1 MVEYVPG
8 KLNFIADALSRAP
21 VFQPEEKDHQDVLVQ
36 TLKIES
42 NDPQLHSAALAQSI
56 SRLSRMIR
64 LPAVLSAFE
73 YREKS

>member
-1 MVEYVPG
+1 MDRMRSHIILKQRAKNGEKRIANCVFFSMEIEG
-8 KLNFIADALSRAP
+8 LND
-21 VFQPEEKDHQDVLVQ
+21 
-36 TLKIES
+36 
-42 NDPQLHSAALAQSI
+42 SAALAQSI

>member
-1 MVEYVPG
+1 MEIVSEM
-8 KLNFIADALSRAP
+8 LNDLAMQIPQKSKDKSRKISNA
-21 VFQPEEKDHQDVLVQ
+21 KCQD
-36 TLKIES
+36 
-42 NDPQLHSAALAQSI
+42 SAALAQSI